1 MAKKGNVKDTD
12 LGMSKIC
19 GELKAL
25 GKMSVKVGIPEGAG
39 EQDGVP
45 IAQYAAWNENGVI
58 GKKGGWKIPPRPFI
72 KGWVDN
78 NETDIKTTAEKIWTG
93 VTSGSMNA
101 DTAIIR
107 LGEYGQDGIKA
118 YIVKGN
124 FASNAASTIKTKGS
138 SKPLIDTGTMRN
150 SIRYEVIKK

>member
-1 MAKKGNVKDTD
+1 MAKSGGFTD
-12 LGMSKIC
+12 IDIGLNKIRD
-19 GELKAL
+19 ELKSL

-39 EQDGVP
+39 EQDGVS
-45 IAQYAAWNENGVI
+45 IAQYASWNENGVV

-78 NETDIKTTAEKIWTG
+78 NGENIKATTEKILSG
-93 VTSGSMNA
+93 VTSGKMDAN
-101 DTAIIR
+101 TAINR
-107 LGEYGQDGIKA
+107 LGEYGQDGIKG

-124 FASNAASTIKTKGS
+124 LTPNAKATVKAKGS